1 METKLMNAYKMY
13 DYPLNLIFRV
23 TEDEEAV
30 ENAKHIP
37 DLNSS
42 VEYVLNLLTKREQD
56 VIRSRYCEKM
66 TLEYICEKYNL
77 SRERIHQIEIHA
89 LHKLKRSGNIRYLKY
104 GVLGVINKIDKLNN
118 GYYENIRED
127 LTKISELD
135 ESLIDRIINIIEDVK
150 FNKLIIKNYEKEGL
164 TDSIENAGFSVR
176 TYNCCKRAGYTTISK
191 LAKASYEDLYN
202 IRNLGKKSI
211 QEIVDKL
218 AVYGYQPV
226 AMSGEIDKLN
236 SLK

>member
-89 LHKLKRSGNIRYLKY
+89 LHKLKCSGNIRYLKY
-104 GVLGVINKIDKLNN
+104 GVLGVINKIDKIIL
-118 GYYENIRED
+118 
-127 LTKISELD
+127 
-135 ESLIDRIINIIEDVK
+135 LI
-150 FNKLIIKNYEKEGL
+150 LHL
-164 TDSIENAGFSVR
+164 
-176 TYNCCKRAGYTTISK
+176 
-191 LAKASYEDLYN
+191 
-202 IRNLGKKSI
+202 
-211 QEIVDKL
+211 
-218 AVYGYQPV
+218 
-226 AMSGEIDKLN
+226 
-236 SLK
+236 